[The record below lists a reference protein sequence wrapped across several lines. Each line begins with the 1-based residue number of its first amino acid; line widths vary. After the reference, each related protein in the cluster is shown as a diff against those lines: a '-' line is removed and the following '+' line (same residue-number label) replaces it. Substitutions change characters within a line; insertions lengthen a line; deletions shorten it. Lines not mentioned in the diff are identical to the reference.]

1 MEKLQKYLLYNKT
14 KLMDINSSQVKKML
28 PPDQSG
34 IIQQAKRTYL
44 SLGKGYENQ
53 RKAIEDQEKTIEKQ
67 LQGKQKNQ

>member
-1 MEKLQKYLLYNKT
+1 
-14 KLMDINSSQVKKML
+14 ML

-53 RKAIEDQEKTIEKQ
+53 RKAIEDQEKTKEKQ
-67 LQGKQKNQ
+67 LKGKQKNH